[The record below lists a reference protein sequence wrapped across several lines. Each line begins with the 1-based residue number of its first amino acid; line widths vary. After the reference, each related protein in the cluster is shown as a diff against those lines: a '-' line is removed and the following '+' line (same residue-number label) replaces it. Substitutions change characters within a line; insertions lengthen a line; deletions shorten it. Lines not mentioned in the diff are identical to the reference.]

1 MNSLKKILI
10 IGKNER
16 STKHICALKKIK
28 GIFIEQVGYRNF
40 KLNAEL
46 KREYDYFLVCV
57 RWDKNYEVVSNLL
70 QNNRGKIIL
79 SEKPIIG
86 IIKNLNNNKLF
97 LLYDRRHYE
106 SVNFAKKYIKYDQK
120 NTVFVNFSDDIIE
133 KRKRFKLPIEKDYLH
148 IYFVHI
154 IDFIIY
160 IFGEIDSFTSISSS
174 IYLDSYLLKANNN
187 HIFLNIFKGNSKF
200 TDISILNHKSD
211 LFLFQGFES
220 LKFRLGSGKF
230 KKLPVESREKV
241 LERMWAS
248 IFNGNSFIK
257 YTSTSEEKNN
267 NKVINF
273 LKKS

>member
-1 MNSLKKILI
+1 MNSLKKILV

-16 STKHICALKKIK
+16 SAKHIYALKKIK
-28 GIFIEQVGYRNF
+28 GIFVEQIGYMDF
-40 KLNAEL
+40 KLNEEL
-46 KREYDYFLVCV
+46 KRGYDYFLVCV

-79 SEKPIIG
+79 SEKPMTG
-86 IIKNLNNNKLF
+86 IIKNLNDNKLC
-97 LLYDRRHYE
+97 LLYDRRHYD
-106 SVNFAKKYIKYDQK
+106 SVNFAKKYIKYNQK

-133 KRKRFKLPIEKDYLH
+133 KRNRFKFLNEKDYLH

-160 IFGEIDSFTSISSS
+160 IFGEIDSFKSISSS
-174 IYLDSYLLKANNN
+174 VYLDSYLLKAHNN
-187 HIFLNIFKGNSKF
+187 HIVLNIFKGGAKF

-230 KKLPVESREKV
+230 KKLPLESRGKV
-241 LERMWAS
+241 LERMWVGILS
-248 IFNGNSFIK
+248 GNSFVK
-257 YTSTSEEKNN
+257 YTSTREEKNI

-273 LKKS
+273 LKKN